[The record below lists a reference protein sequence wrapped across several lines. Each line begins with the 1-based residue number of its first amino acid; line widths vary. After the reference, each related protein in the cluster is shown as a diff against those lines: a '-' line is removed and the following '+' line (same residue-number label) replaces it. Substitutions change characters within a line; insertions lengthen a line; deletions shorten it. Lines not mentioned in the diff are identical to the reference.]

1 MALIQLIKNV
11 DRLSN
16 DSDNLIKI
24 FNKLLQNTE
33 DEYKI
38 LHIGYM
44 QDMFYVKDKIKQS
57 SNVEQITAWLSNNT
71 DFFHDDY
78 MKNIDHQKNNGKFI
92 SNFNGNQ
99 NISDFWFHENKI
111 RLVFVRGENNKG
123 KERWYLD
130 EEGRIFLKTE
140 IHLESNGYV
149 TDVFRIRMNGKEQ
162 KFFSEEELIYFY
174 LNQVVHDDDILIT
187 DDLSL
192 VDVVINYFGHTVGK
206 FFSVNKVLTEV
217 KKIKQYIFLVEGLV
231 TDSKE
236 IYDQLVSEYSFKE
249 SELYLIQDS
258 SIPLKR
264 NPVLKRLSMK
274 VIKFNNSMTKLN
286 LSSEVIK
293 LEHEF
298 HTEKLLSGAGNRPG
312 LVNVLNKLA
321 GEDYIL
327 YRGTMKAAWFIKR
340 RLYDSRQ
347 LKRYKDVFYQLDI
360 PGTKRTTKKE
370 NKLVV
375 FFLSLP
381 PVEGLISNDPQ
392 DRSFTEM
399 FLSIQ
404 RSLVK
409 DTFVL
414 RIADLNL
421 VRGSFYVNSANFQD
435 YEEQI
440 QSLIRSVMSDN
451 DIKLDNVVTY
461 GVSRGGVGALVHG
474 ACLNS
479 RIVAVDPIVND
490 EYYVKYKQDVHY
502 VGQNR
507 EMDLTGKVE
516 SYLKNSTASGVI
528 ISNHFVKNNWEYLKN
543 LNLDNKLKLIDVNDE
558 TVTEHPV
565 LSRNTVPEQL
575 MYLNQ
580 LLLDVKEM

>member
-217 KKIKQYIFLVEGLV
+217 KK
-231 TDSKE
+231 
-236 IYDQLVSEYSFKE
+236 
-249 SELYLIQDS
+249 
-258 SIPLKR
+258 
-264 NPVLKRLSMK
+264 
-274 VIKFNNSMTKLN
+274 
-286 LSSEVIK
+286 
-293 LEHEF
+293 
-298 HTEKLLSGAGNRPG
+298 
-312 LVNVLNKLA
+312 
-321 GEDYIL
+321 
-327 YRGTMKAAWFIKR
+327 
-340 RLYDSRQ
+340 
-347 LKRYKDVFYQLDI
+347 
-360 PGTKRTTKKE
+360 
-370 NKLVV
+370 
-375 FFLSLP
+375 
-381 PVEGLISNDPQ
+381 
-392 DRSFTEM
+392 
-399 FLSIQ
+399 
-404 RSLVK
+404 
-409 DTFVL
+409 
-414 RIADLNL
+414 
-421 VRGSFYVNSANFQD
+421 
-435 YEEQI
+435 
-440 QSLIRSVMSDN
+440 
-451 DIKLDNVVTY
+451 
-461 GVSRGGVGALVHG
+461 
-474 ACLNS
+474 
-479 RIVAVDPIVND
+479 
-490 EYYVKYKQDVHY
+490 
-502 VGQNR
+502 
-507 EMDLTGKVE
+507 
-516 SYLKNSTASGVI
+516 
-528 ISNHFVKNNWEYLKN
+528 
-543 LNLDNKLKLIDVNDE
+543 
-558 TVTEHPV
+558 
-565 LSRNTVPEQL
+565 
-575 MYLNQ
+575 
-580 LLLDVKEM
+580 